1 MSYRFNSVDILVGVG
16 LCAIVFGALVFFV
29 ATGGAFLVSG
39 PQPAAIEDSL
49 PSTEAAWLQ
58 PALGRAIVEQSLL
71 QLHTDQITAAATSE
85 WNQAMLAYRSLQA
98 IPGGPFAFV
107 MDRAVT
113 VPREH
118 AARVQA
124 VMGRSI
130 VNFTQRGIR
139 SGMLSADLYLSDYN
153 QGMIAA
159 TEIRGRRM
167 HEEFTSTWQS
177 TLGQWIVD
185 VSREHLRRV
194 TGVQQQLGSAIVHM
208 TQARMG
214 LEGAWASNQYQLGS
228 LMAAV
233 DRTGTMDDRMA
244 TLVSSDAMRPEAST
258 ASNGLPSIPDIPM
271 GYLIGAGLLL
281 CSVFFGGLVL
291 SAASREAKALAEA
304 KRNAGRW
311 VYRLAG

>member
-16 LCAIVFGALVFFV
+16 LCAIVFGAMIFVV
-29 ATGGAFLVSG
+29 ATSGAFLVNG
-39 PQPAAIEDSL
+39 PQSAAIEDAL

-58 PALGRAIVEQSLL
+58 PALGKAIVERAVL
-71 QLHTDQITAAATSE
+71 QQRTDQITAAATSE
-85 WNQAMLAYRSLQA
+85 WNQAMMAHRSLEA

-167 HEEFTSTWQS
+167 HDEFASTWQS
-177 TLGQWIVD
+177 VLGQWIVD
-185 VSREHLRRV
+185 VSREHLRRMAS
-194 TGVQQQLGSAIVHM
+194 VQEQLGSAIVHM
-208 TQARMG
+208 TQAKIG

-228 LMAAV
+228 LMSAV
-233 DRTGTMDDRMA
+233 DRTGTDDRTA
-244 TLVSSDAMRPEAST
+244 TLVSTDAQDVSAS
-258 ASNGLPSIPDIPM
+258 SIGLPSIPDISI
-271 GYLIGAGLLL
+271 GYLMGAAVLL
-281 CSVFFGGLVL
+281 CSVFFGGLLL
-291 SAASREAKALAEA
+291 SAAAREAKALADA

-311 VYRLAG
+311 VYRMAG